1 MKIAVDFDGTIVDD
15 SHAYDDLETPLKF
28 LPGARGGLLRLKA
41 AAHVLVLYSGRANR
55 WLFSNPE
62 MDPFVIAGLKVVD
75 RKRWAQSAELNAARY
90 RQMIEFTNRELP
102 GVFSLIWE
110 HQGKPSVDL
119 FIDDRSADFRRN
131 GWRGIIHQ
139 HGA

>member
-15 SHAYDDLETPLKF
+15 THAYDDLTTPLAF

-41 AAHVLVLYSGRANR
+41 ASHILVLYSARANR

-62 MDPFVIAGLKVVD
+62 MDPFVIAGIKKLD
-75 RKRWAQSAELNAARY
+75 RVQWAKSKELNEARY
-90 RQMIEFTNRELP
+90 RQMIDFVNRELP

-119 FIDDRSADFRRN
+119 FIDDRGADFRLR
-131 GWRGIIHQ
+131 GWRGIIEQ
-139 HGA
+139 HGV